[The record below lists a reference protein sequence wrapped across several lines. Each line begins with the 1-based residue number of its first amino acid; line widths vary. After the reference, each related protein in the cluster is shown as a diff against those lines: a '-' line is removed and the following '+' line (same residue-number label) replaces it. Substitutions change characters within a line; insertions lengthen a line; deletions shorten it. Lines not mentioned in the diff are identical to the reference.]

1 MAEETNTEEQVLGYI
16 PGIGDDPNEATE
28 TQDTEVQAETTDAT
42 PEPVPAP
49 ANEQAISQ
57 GSPDQQERGP
67 SRGPQDLVDKDG
79 NVIAKGGPDRRHY
92 ENWQK
97 AQQENGALTQ
107 NLQALESQV
116 EAYKNASNLGTQ
128 YSLSPEEMTAG
139 AQIMQAWKDDPAN
152 TVKYLLTQAQSL
164 GYNVDGIG
172 GTTDVNAIKT
182 MIDQALSP
190 IMQERQDKADT
201 QRIEDEARNQYSSFL
216 QTYPDAESHETALAQ
231 LLESDRNLSLEA
243 AYYKL
248 RSFYSEKGLDWS
260 KPLEVL
266 QAEMQQQAVQERGNT
281 QQPLPTGNVSSTT
294 MTGATDIADA
304 TTSFDDIIRQSMSE
318 AGMKIN

>member
-1 MAEETNTEEQVLGYI
+1 MVDETNTEEQVLGYI
-16 PGIGDDPNEATE
+16 PGIGNDPNEGAE
-28 TQDTEVQAETTDAT
+28 TQDTEVQGEATDAASQ
-42 PEPVPAP
+42 PVPAP
-49 ANEQAISQ
+49 TNEQAISQ
-57 GSPDQQERGP
+57 GSPDQQGKRQ
-67 SRGPQDLVDKDG
+67 SRGPQDLIDKDG
-79 NVIAKGGPDRRHY
+79 SVIAKGGPDRRHY
-92 ENWQK
+92 ENWQR
-97 AQQENGALTQ
+97 AQQENGTLTQ
-107 NLQALESQV
+107 NLQSLESQV
-116 EAYKNASNLGTQ
+116 DAYKSASNLGTQ

-139 AQIMQAWKDDPAN
+139 AQIMQAWKDDPAS

-164 GYNVDGIG
+164 GYNVDGISG
-172 GTTDVNAIKT
+172 ATDVSAIKT

-190 IMQERQDKADT
+190 IMQERQDKVDT
-201 QRIEDEARNQYSSFL
+201 QRIEDEARTQYSSFL

-231 LLESDRNLSLEA
+231 LLEGDKNLSLEA

-266 QAEMQQQAVQERGNT
+266 QAEMQQQAEQKRGNT

-294 MTGATDIADA
+294 MTDTTDIADA
-304 TTSFDDIIRQSMSE
+304 STSFDDIIRQSMNE